1 MNLFR
6 DHQRFRRVLF
16 LAMLGLAACGAWSAA
31 SHASE
36 PDVRFWVAQALE
48 AEAFQDAGSG
58 PPLEAG
64 ATAELNDSAL
74 TPASYPARKTGM
86 GHTGRM
92 GAVRVGY
99 DGGFVIASQRQQNL
113 DACDARFLLK
123 MNGWGQLRHTNLNS
137 QGPNQDVNQFQLKR
151 ARLVFSGHSFTPDFA
166 YFVQLDGRSSSGDNV
181 RLLDYFLTY
190 DFGHHSL
197 GLEKREFEFKTGRYK
212 IPFTMARYLSGRELE
227 FADRSVAST
236 FFDVNRSLAWG
247 LYGERNDWNTPWN
260 WELAVFNGLVTGGAE
275 TGSSGSLD
283 NNFAYSGR
291 IFVYPTGEW
300 GAGELADFQWH
311 DTLATRMGAA
321 FANSMIEREGKTEF
335 DSVRVVDSGNTLS
348 SLLPGAVDEY
358 SVNLF
363 SLDISSK
370 LRGWSLSFEYYFRNI
385 EGFEGATIPDLFDH
399 GFWFQLGK
407 FVIPRKLQ
415 LLTRWSR
422 VEGDSGTL
430 GLTNQSAEEI
440 AGGIVWYFRDQHA
453 KVTFDASY
461 LDGAPISSTALDIT
475 PGEIGWLFRT
485 QIQFA
490 F

>member
-1 MNLFR
+1 VNN
-6 DHQRFRRVLF
+6 
-16 LAMLGLAACGAWSAA
+16 S
-31 SHASE
+31 
-36 PDVRFWVAQALE
+36 P
-48 AEAFQDAGSG
+48 
-58 PPLEAG
+58 
-64 ATAELNDSAL
+64 
-74 TPASYPARKTGM
+74 
-86 GHTGRM
+86 
-92 GAVRVGY
+92 
-99 DGGFVIASQRQQNL
+99 
-113 DACDARFLLK
+113 FLLRI
-123 MNGWGQLRHTNLNS
+123 NGWGQLRHTNLDS
-137 QGPNQDVNQFQLKR
+137 QGPNPDVNQFQLKR

-190 DFGHHSL
+190 DLGHHSL
-197 GLEKREFEFKTGRYK
+197 GLQKRELEFKTGRYK
-212 IPFTMARYLSGRELE
+212 IPFSMARYLSGRELE
-227 FADRSVAST
+227 FSDRSVAST

-247 LYGERNDWNTPWN
+247 LYGERNAGHMPWN

-291 IFVYPTGEW
+291 LFAYPTGEW
-300 GAGELADFQWH
+300 GLGELADFEWH
-311 DTLATRMGAA
+311 ETLATRMGAA
-321 FANSMIEREGKTEF
+321 FAHSTIERDGRTEF
-335 DSVRVVDSGNTLS
+335 DSVRVVDSGQILS
-348 SLLPGAVDEY
+348 SLLPGAVDQY

-363 SLDISSK
+363 SLDVSGK

-385 EGFEGATIPDLFDH
+385 DNFEGAALPDLFDH
-399 GFWFQLGK
+399 GFWFQMGK
-407 FVIPRKLQ
+407 FVVPGQLQ

-440 AGGIVWYFRDQHA
+440 AAGFVWYFRDQNA
-453 KVTFDASY
+453 KATFDATY
-461 LDGAPISSTALDIT
+461 LDGAPIRSTALDIT